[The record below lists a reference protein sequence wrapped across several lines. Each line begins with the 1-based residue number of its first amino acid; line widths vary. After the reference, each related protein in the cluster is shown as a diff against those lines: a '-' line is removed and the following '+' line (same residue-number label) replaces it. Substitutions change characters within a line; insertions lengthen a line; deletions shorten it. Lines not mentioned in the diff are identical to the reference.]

1 MKHSIHVYR
10 IIVDKQEGVYMDIF
24 SSEWIGL
31 VITGLGT
38 LFLLGEIWVNMR
50 GIFGLLGIGFITV
63 YFSVYLETG
72 SFIIMLIVYFVGL
85 LLIILDGKL
94 INDGTLATIGLGC
107 MLASVAISAPSVT
120 AGLYAVIGVLVGGF
134 SSLLFLKVFKHR
146 DLWTKITLKY
156 RLTNDEGYNSL
167 NTEYEELIN
176 QTGMALNNFRPVG
189 TVRINNKD
197 YSAVSNG
204 QWIVKDTPIK
214 VVMVDGTKI
223 LVDKIATD

>member
-1 MKHSIHVYR
+1 M
-10 IIVDKQEGVYMDIF
+10 EIF
-24 SSEWIGL
+24 SSQWIGM

-38 LFLLGEIWVNMR
+38 LFLLGEVWVNMR

-72 SFIIMLIVYFVGL
+72 SFIIMLIIYFVGL

-94 INDGTLATIGLGC
+94 INDGTLATIGLAC
-107 MLASVAISAPSVT
+107 MLTSVAITAPTLT

-146 DLWTKITLKY
+146 DLWTKITLKD
-156 RLTNDEGYNSL
+156 RLTNEAGYNSL
-167 NTEYEELIN
+167 NKEYGELFQQNGI
-176 QTGMALNNFRPVG
+176 ALTNLRPVG
-189 TVRINNKD
+189 TIRVNNKE

-204 QWIVKDTPIK
+204 QWIMKDTPVE
-214 VVMVDGTKI
+214 VVKVDGTKI
-223 LVDKIATD
+223 LVEALHDE